1 MGSPFVGEIRVV
13 GFNFAP
19 VGWAMCD
26 GQVMAIAES
35 EALFNL
41 IGTTYGGDGETTFQL
56 PNLQSRVPV
65 QQGTGVTGTQYVIGE
80 LAGVESVALSAAQIP
95 SHSHT
100 LEAVGAVGSQSAPG
114 QALLAGGAVQQTYS
128 PQTPASPMAGGA
140 VQLAGNSLAHV
151 NIQPSLALNY
161 IISLFGIFPSQ

>member
-19 VGWAMCD
+19 VGWAMCN
-26 GQVMAIAES
+26 GQLLAISQNEV
-35 EALFNL
+35 LFDL

-56 PNLQSRVPV
+56 PDLQSRVPV
-65 QQGTGVTGTQYVIGE
+65 HQGTGVIGTQYVIGG
-80 LAGVESVALSAAQIP
+80 LAGVESVAVSAAQIP

-100 LEAVGAVGSQSAPG
+100 LQAVGAVGGQSAPA

-128 PQTPASPMAGGA
+128 PQTPASPMAAGA
-140 VQLAGNSLAHV
+140 VQPAGSSLAHE
-151 NIQPSLALNY
+151 NRQPSLALNY